1 MDITLIRLSIISD
14 IIGYAGYAFA
24 PTGFLFTFSGAIASL
39 GAIGIASSEASMTKL
54 VPKSRTGELLGALG
68 FLQAMARIVAP
79 TVANLTYSW
88 TVDTVPQL
96 VFYGLAAAFGVA
108 GLASVWARPDS
119 TSIEMLDGIQGEGEE
134 QGDSMLPMGR
144 VGGHCE
150 NC

>member
-1 MDITLIRLSIISD
+1 
-14 IIGYAGYAFA
+14 
-24 PTGFLFTFSGAIASL
+24 
-39 GAIGIASSEASMTKL
+39 MTKL

-96 VFYGLAAAFGVA
+96 VFYGLAAVFGVA
-108 GLASVWARPDS
+108 GLASAWARPDS
-119 TSIEMLDGIQGEGEE
+119 TSIDMLDGIQSEGEE
-134 QGDSMLPMGR
+134 EGESMLPMGR